1 MENTLD
7 SLTSKIAN
15 RQIQIKEDVLFNR
28 FGLSFNP
35 FPRSGISD
43 LNSSDELVSR
53 LAPIDE
59 NVKEEINQYVVDS
72 LFPDNPL
79 TPEDKYL
86 SAVIRGDY
94 GYGKTQ
100 TLLYIK
106 VLLESF
112 STRKDVHKNPYVIY
126 IQNPGAKLTELVGSI
141 ILQIG
146 EENFKKYLWNKVLSS
161 FSKDANFKEDLAQI
175 MRGGANLFEQENQIN
190 PFSAQN
196 TLNFKNFL
204 DTCYKISGSNKKDLE
219 EKIRTY
225 TLKVLNPI
233 FENLTVANYFYDFLL
248 ESAGINKIWENLTA
262 GTSKSFDKKEVHLIK
277 AVIQVI
283 MWQGFSDFY
292 ILVDEFEAVA
302 EGRLS
307 PTELD
312 RYLSNLR
319 TLIDKERNWCSVF
332 AMTNPAFERVRA
344 KAAPLAQ
351 RLSSRTLILEPLN
364 DKTAQQLL
372 INYLNLARD
381 KSSSL
386 TPFDESGVKALRQTT
401 RGNHRIFLKGCFM
414 LIQRAVEK
422 LGENELIGADF
433 VKQYI
438 EAEFE

>member
-1 MENTLD
+1 MENTID
-7 SLTSKIAN
+7 SLTSKIAK
-15 RQIQIKEDVLFNR
+15 RQHRIKEDILLKKY
-28 FGLSFNP
+28 GLSFNP

-43 LNSSDELVSR
+43 LNSSDELISR

-59 NVKEEINQYVVDS
+59 TVKEEINQYIVDS

-112 STRKDVHKNPYVIY
+112 SSSKEFHKNPYVIY

-146 EENFKKYLWNKVLSS
+146 EENFKKYLWNEVLSN
-161 FSKDANFKEDLAQI
+161 FSKDSGFKNDVSDVL
-175 MRGGANLFEQENQIN
+175 RGGETLFEQDIPIN
-190 PFSAQN
+190 PFSSQN
-196 TLNFKNFL
+196 TVNFKNFF
-204 DTCYKISGSNKKDLE
+204 DTCFKLAGNNRKVFE
-219 EKIRTY
+219 EKIREH

-233 FENLTVANYFYDFLL
+233 FDNLTVANYFYDFLL
-248 ESAGINKIWENLTA
+248 ESAGINKTWENLTS
-262 GTSKSFDKKEVHLIK
+262 GSSKSLDKKEFHLIK
-277 AVIQVI
+277 AVIQVVL
-283 MWQGFSDFY
+283 WQGYTDFY

-332 AMTNPAFERVRA
+332 AMTNPAFERVRS

-351 RLSSRTLILEPLN
+351 RLSSRTIILEPLN
-364 DKTAQQLL
+364 DNTAQQLV
-372 INYLNLARD
+372 INYLNLAREE
-381 KSSSL
+381 SNSL
-386 TPFDESGVKALRQTT
+386 APFEKGGIEILRKKTKGV
-401 RGNHRIFLKGCFM
+401 HRIFLKGCFT
-414 LIQRAVEK
+414 LIQRAVEE
-422 LGENELIGADF
+422 LNGDELINDSF
-433 VKQYI
+433 VEKYI
-438 EAEFE
+438 EEEFE